1 MRVWLKGC
9 PQCCL
14 EVGMKMETNTLVGA
28 ILILVS
34 LSDVVLGLLVI
45 GPRVDPEKRKVVQG
59 VFLGGSLIT
68 LLAGFAFLARL
79 IVLP

>member
-1 MRVWLKGC
+1 MD
-9 PQCCL
+9 
-14 EVGMKMETNTLVGA
+14 TNTLVGA

-45 GPRVDPEKRKVVQG
+45 GPRVAPEKRKMVQG
-59 VFLGGSLIT
+59 ILLGGSVVT
-68 LLAGFAFLARL
+68 LVAGFALLTRL

>member
-1 MRVWLKGC
+1 MD
-9 PQCCL
+9 
-14 EVGMKMETNTLVGA
+14 TNTLVGA

-45 GPRVDPEKRKVVQG
+45 GPRVDPEKRKMVQG
-59 VFLGGSLIT
+59 ILLGGSVVT
-68 LLAGFAFLARL
+68 LVAGFAFLTRL